1 MKAIVTKPDPPPP
14 PPPVQVTLEL
24 NEAEAQA
31 IEALLYGINW
41 YVVSDKMGSR
51 GVDLNRLYETLSDPL
66 RRAGIPV
73 ARDW

>member
-1 MKAIVTKPDPPPP
+1 MKATVSRPDLPPTH
-14 PPPVQVTLEL
+14 VTLEL

-66 RRAGIPV
+66 RRAGVPV